1 MFWLNFQI
9 HGNQCVPIHK
19 RLPEENWLWHSL
31 CLGWGCC
38 PWPYP
43 IRANPK
49 ASKGFP
55 QGKGSQSL
63 HKTQCFPIYS
73 LILATGNPTV
83 DYLSL
88 DIEGAEIQVLYPIL
102 SPTPTWVE
110 IQNLNWCWKF
120 NAGPQDNPIWQ
131 GGHPDYLCGS
141 RQDWYWWAHW
151 AEEDDGSE
159 RVQSAEGSQD
169 GLDICQVVVTSDSI
183 AYYEGGNAKS

>member
-1 MFWLNFQI
+1 MATNVCLSINDYPRKMDFDAASVLGGVVAPDHIPSERIQRHWKAFPKEK
-9 HGNQCVPIHK
+9 G
-19 RLPEENWLWHSL
+19 HSH
-31 CLGWGCC
+31 
-38 PWPYP
+38 Y
-43 IRANPK
+43 
-49 ASKGFP
+49 
-55 QGKGSQSL
+55 
-63 HKTQCFPIYS
+63 KTQCIPIYS

-102 SPTPTWVE
+102 SATPTWVE

-141 RQDWYWWAHW
+141 RQDWYWWARW

-183 AYYEGGNAKS
+183 AYYKGGNAKS